1 MKLKAIILSAGE
13 GSRMRPLTLTKPKT
27 MLPVAGKPI
36 IQYNIES
43 LRDNGITDIL
53 LIVRYKE
60 EMVRNYFGD
69 GSDFG
74 VNIFY
79 KTQKDFLGTANAI
92 SYGEDFI
99 DDSIIVL
106 NGDIILDDEIIH
118 EIIKKYNY
126 LTPDTL
132 MLLTEVE
139 DPSAFGVVEIEN
151 GNIKS
156 IVEKP
161 KREEAPSNLVNAG
174 IYIFNKDIFDKIRKT
189 EISERGEYEIT
200 DSVSL
205 QIKDNKTVIGHKT
218 SKDWIDVGRPWELIE
233 VNEDLI
239 GKLKTEIKGTIEDGA
254 FIHGEVFLDEGS
266 VIKAGVYIEGN
277 VYIGKNCDIG
287 PNSYIRGNTYFGDNV
302 HVGNAVEIKNSIIM
316 ENTNVSHLSYVG
328 DSVIG
333 SNCNIAAGTNIA
345 NLRFDN
351 ATIKTKIKNQKI
363 DSGRRK
369 LGAIIG
375 DSVKTGINSSF
386 SPGVK
391 VGHNSTIGSGV
402 LLYEDLPS
410 DTRVLEK
417 QTHIVQKKKKKKLT
431 KW

>member
-60 EMVRNYFGD
+60 EIVRNYFGD

-74 VNIFY
+74 VNISY

-126 LTPDTL
+126 LSPDTL

-151 GNIKS
+151 GNIKN

-161 KREEAPSNLVNAG
+161 KREEAPSNLVNSG
-174 IYIFNKDIFDKIRKT
+174 IYIFNKDIFDKIRET

-205 QIKDNKTVIGHKT
+205 QIEDNKTVIGHKT

-233 VNEDLI
+233 VNEELI
-239 GKLKTEIKGTIEDGA
+239 GKLKTEIKGTVEAGA
-254 FIHGEVFLDEGS
+254 VIHGEVFLDEGS

-417 QTHIVQKKKKKKLT
+417 QTHIIQKKKKKN
-431 KW
+431 

>member
-60 EMVRNYFGD
+60 EIVRNYFGD

-74 VNIFY
+74 VNISY

-92 SYGEDFI
+92 SYSKDFI
-99 DDSIIVL
+99 NNSIIVL

-126 LTPDTL
+126 LSPDTL

-151 GNIKS
+151 GNIKN

-174 IYIFNKDIFDKIRKT
+174 IYIFNKDIFDKIRET

-205 QIKDNKTVIGHKT
+205 QIEDNKTVIGHKT

-233 VNEDLI
+233 VNEELI
-239 GKLKTEIKGTIEDGA
+239 GKLKTEIKGTVEAGA
-254 FIHGEVFLDEGS
+254 VIHGEVFLDEGS

-417 QTHIVQKKKKKKLT
+417 QTHIIQKKKKKIN
-431 KW
+431 

>member
-43 LRDNGITDIL
+43 LRDNGIIDIL

-60 EMVRNYFGD
+60 EIVRNYFGD

-74 VNIFY
+74 VNISY

-126 LTPDTL
+126 LSPDTL

-151 GNIKS
+151 GNIKN

-174 IYIFNKDIFDKIRKT
+174 IYIFNKDIFDKIRET

-205 QIKDNKTVIGHKT
+205 QIEDNKKVIGHKT

-233 VNEDLI
+233 VNEELI
-239 GKLKTEIKGTIEDGA
+239 GKLKTEIKGTVEAGA
-254 FIHGEVFLDEGS
+254 VIHGEVFLDEGS

-417 QTHIVQKKKKKKLT
+417 QTHIIQKKKKKIN
-431 KW
+431 

>member
-1 MKLKAIILSAGE
+1 MKAIILSAGE

-43 LRDNGITDIL
+43 LRDNGIKDIL

-60 EMVRNYFGD
+60 EMVRAYFGD

-74 VNIFY
+74 VKITY
-79 KTQKDFLGTANAI
+79 ATQEDFLGTANAI

-99 DDSIIVL
+99 EDSLIVL
-106 NGDIILDDEIIH
+106 NGDIILDNEIIY

-126 LTPDTL
+126 MKPDTL
-132 MLLTEVE
+132 MVLTEVE
-139 DPSAFGVVEIEN
+139 DPSAFGVVEIEE
-151 GNIKS
+151 GNIKN

-161 KREEAPSNLVNAG
+161 KKEEAPSNLVNTG
-174 IYIFNKDIFDKIRKT
+174 IYIFNKDIFEKIKKT
-189 EISERGEYEIT
+189 ELSERGEYEIT

-205 QIKDNKTVIGHKT
+205 QIADNKKVIGHKT
-218 SKDWIDVGRPWELIE
+218 NKDWIDVGRPWELIE
-233 VNEDLI
+233 VNEELI
-239 GKLKTEIKGTIEDGA
+239 SNLKTEIKGTIEDGVH
-254 FIHGEVFLDEGS
+254 IHGEIFLDEES
-266 VIKAGVYIEGN
+266 IIRSGVYIEGN
-277 VYIGKNCDIG
+277 VYIGKHCDIG
-287 PNSYIRGNTYFGDNV
+287 PNSYIRGNSYFGDHV
-302 HVGNAVEIKNSIIM
+302 HVGNAVEIKNSIVM

-351 ATIKTKIKNQKI
+351 KPVKTKIKDI
-363 DSGRRK
+363 MMDSGRRK
-369 LGAIIG
+369 LGSIIG

-402 LLYEDLPS
+402 LLYDDVPS
-410 DTRVLEK
+410 NTRVLVK
-417 QTHIVQKKKKKKLT
+417 QNHIIQDKKNKK
-431 KW
+431 

>member
-60 EMVRNYFGD
+60 EIVRNYFGD

-74 VNIFY
+74 VNISY

-99 DDSIIVL
+99 GDSIIVL

-126 LTPDTL
+126 LSPDTL

-151 GNIKS
+151 GNIKN

-174 IYIFNKDIFDKIRKT
+174 IYIFNKDIFDKIRET

-205 QIKDNKTVIGHKT
+205 QIEDNKTVIGHKT

-233 VNEDLI
+233 VNEELI
-239 GKLKTEIKGTIEDGA
+239 GKLKTEIKGTVEAGA
-254 FIHGEVFLDEGS
+254 VIHGEVFLDEGS

-417 QTHIVQKKKKKKLT
+417 QTHIIQKKKKKN
-431 KW
+431 

>member
-60 EMVRNYFGD
+60 EIVRNYFED

-74 VNIFY
+74 VNISY

-126 LTPDTL
+126 LSPDTL

-151 GNIKS
+151 GNIKN

-174 IYIFNKDIFDKIRKT
+174 IYIFNKDIFDKIRET

-205 QIKDNKTVIGHKT
+205 QIEDNKTVIGHKT

-233 VNEDLI
+233 VNEELI
-239 GKLKTEIKGTIEDGA
+239 GKLKTEIKGTVEAGA
-254 FIHGEVFLDEGS
+254 VIHGEVFLDEGS

-417 QTHIVQKKKKKKLT
+417 QTHIIQKKKKKIN
-431 KW
+431 

>member
-156 IVEKP
+156 MVEKP

-417 QTHIVQKKKKKKLT
+417 QTHIVQKKKKKN
-431 KW
+431 

>member
-1 MKLKAIILSAGE
+1 MGVMKLKAIILSAGE

-92 SYGEDFI
+92 SYGEDFS

-417 QTHIVQKKKKKKLT
+417 QTHIVQKKKKKN
-431 KW
+431 